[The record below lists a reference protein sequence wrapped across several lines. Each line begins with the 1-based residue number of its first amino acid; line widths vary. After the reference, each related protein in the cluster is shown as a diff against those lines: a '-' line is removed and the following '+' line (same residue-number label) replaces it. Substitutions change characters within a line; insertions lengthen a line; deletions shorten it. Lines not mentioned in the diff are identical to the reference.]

1 MTEKLSEPMKNLL
14 RSSRP
19 GVVVAAGPTRAALI
33 RRGLVHN
40 FANGRG
46 LPGGCLTQEGAA
58 AREFLLG
65 SPSGSVTMIGR
76 RP

>member
-1 MTEKLSEPMKNLL
+1 MTEKLSEPMKDLL

-19 GVVVAAGPTRAALI
+19 GVVVASGPTRAALM

-40 FANGRG
+40 FANGYG
-46 LPGGCLTQEGAA
+46 FPGGCLTEAGAA

-65 SPSGSVTMIGR
+65 GPLGTVTMIGK

>member
-1 MTEKLSEPMKNLL
+1 MTDKLSEPMKNLL

-19 GVVVAAGPTRAALI
+19 GVVVASGPTRAALI
-33 RRGLVHN
+33 RRGLVHKLGTGSQS
-40 FANGRG
+40 AGM
-46 LPGGCLTQEGAA
+46 LTPEGEA

-65 SPSGSVTMIGR
+65 SPLGTVTLIGK